1 MLYTI
6 FHIIP
11 SMTSLLNNE
20 AGCPAKPWG
29 SQFDDDDGGELFTW
43 RRRIVRCRKQTTHL
57 RKLYEGGFFLWY
69 KKLIFLK

>member
-29 SQFDDDDGGELFTW
+29 SQFDDDDGGELFT
-43 RRRIVRCRKQTTHL
+43 
-57 RKLYEGGFFLWY
+57 
-69 KKLIFLK
+69 